1 MSKEKDDVS
10 DEKKGPDAEQKPG
23 ELLEQERKR
32 NEELITKMKYLQA
45 DFENYRKRM
54 EKEMRDVEELS
65 VSGLVTR
72 LLSVLDELE
81 LAVTN
86 SEKTDQ
92 GQAVL
97 DGIRMVYKNL
107 SSALRAAGLK
117 RIEAVGMPFDPK
129 LHEAVETT
137 QGSKDMSV
145 VVEEIRSG
153 YTFGGRVLRPS
164 MVKVELASKTVGEEA
179 RANE

>member
-1 MSKEKDDVS
+1 LSSEKTPI
-10 DEKKGPDAEQKPG
+10 DEDQAGQAEAVPS
-23 ELLEQERKR
+23 EDLLIQERRK
-32 NEELITKMKYLQA
+32 NEELMTRMKYLQA

-65 VSGLVTR
+65 VRGLVTR

-86 SEKTDQ
+86 AEKTGQ
-92 GQAVL
+92 GQAVS

-107 SSALRAAGLK
+107 SSVLKAAGLRK
-117 RIEAVGMPFDPK
+117 IESVGMPFDPK
-129 LHEAVETT
+129 LHDAVEKT
-137 QGSKDMSV
+137 QGSKDTNV

-179 RANE
+179 KANE